1 MDGIA
6 RRQSEDAA
14 PAAYAGGPPGTARYA
29 PPVRILRATLLA
41 ISLALVAILATPFGL
56 ASPDEAEARPW
67 IGVRG
72 NKLVDKKGDPV
83 RLLGVNRPGLEYQCI
98 YGNGFFEGPSD
109 RASIEAMKSWHIN
122 AVRVQLN
129 ESCWLGHPW
138 IKPELSQTPYREAV
152 RGYVNRLARA
162 GLYVI
167 LELQWAAPG
176 KNWATG
182 LIPMPDAD
190 HSIDFWHSL
199 ATEYRGDRAV
209 LFDLYNEPHDVD
221 WACWANG
228 CEAHD
233 PWFGAY
239 RAVGMQE
246 LVTTVRSTGARQ
258 PIMLGGLD
266 WARDLS
272 GWLEHLPA
280 DPANALVA
288 SNHTYD
294 YKACFRRCRAH
305 LLRIAKRHP
314 VVTGELGQTDC
325 KHDYVDGYMRWADR
339 HGISY
344 LGWAW
349 YVNPELESS
358 CIAGPILIKDYDGTP
373 SSYGVGL
380 RRHLRQLATAQKERP
395 ARGQR
400 GRG

>member
-1 MDGIA
+1 M
-6 RRQSEDAA
+6 Q
-14 PAAYAGGPPGTARYA
+14 
-29 PPVRILRATLLA
+29 ILRPRRA
-41 ISLALVAILATPFGL
+41 IPLGVAIGL
-56 ASPDEAEARPW
+56 VSLLGLLFAAGAAARPW
-67 IGVRG
+67 IDVRG
-72 NKLVDKKGDPV
+72 NQLVDKQSEPV

-98 YGNGFFEGPSD
+98 YGKGFFEGPSD
-109 RASIEAMKSWHIN
+109 QASVRAMKSWHIN

-138 IKPELSQTPYREAV
+138 IQPGLSGTPYREAV

-182 LIPMPDAD
+182 IIPQPDAD
-190 HSIDFWHSL
+190 HAVDFWRSL
-199 ATEYRGDRAV
+199 ATEYRDDRAV
-209 LFDLYNEPHDVD
+209 LFDLYNEPHDID
-221 WACWANG
+221 WNCWANG

-233 PWFGAY
+233 QWFGSY
-239 RAVGMQE
+239 RAVGMGE
-246 LVTTVRSTGARQ
+246 LVATVRSTGAQQ

-272 GWLEHLPA
+272 GWLEFLPD
-280 DPANALVA
+280 DPSDALVA

-294 YKACFRRCRAH
+294 YKTCFRDCRSV
-305 LLRIAKRHP
+305 LLRIAKRYP

-339 HGISY
+339 HDISY

-358 CIAGPILIKDYDGTP
+358 CIAGPILIRDYTGKATK
-373 SSYGVGL
+373 YGRGL
-380 RRHLRQLATAQKERP
+380 RDHLRRLAKAREREEDRTREP
-395 ARGQR
+395 GKP
-400 GRG
+400 

>member
-1 MDGIA
+1 M
-6 RRQSEDAA
+6 
-14 PAAYAGGPPGTARYA
+14 
-29 PPVRILRATLLA
+29 RILRATLLA
-41 ISLALVAILATPFGL
+41 ISLAFAAAFFGPFGL
-56 ASPDEAEARPW
+56 ADPGEAEARPW

-72 NKLVDKKGDPV
+72 NQLVDKKGDPV

-98 YGNGFFEGPSD
+98 YGNGFFDGPTD
-109 RASIEAMKSWHIN
+109 PAAIAAMKSWHIN

-138 IKPELSQTPYREAV
+138 IQPGLSGVPYREAV
-152 RGYVNRLARA
+152 RGFVNRLADA

-182 LIPMPDAD
+182 LIPMADAD
-190 HSIDFWHSL
+190 HAPDFWHSL
-199 ATEYRGDRAV
+199 ASEYRGDRAV

-221 WACWANG
+221 WPCWLNG
-228 CEAHD
+228 CEVTD
-233 PWFGAY
+233 QWFGKY
-239 RAVGMQE
+239 RATGMQQ

-258 PIMLGGLD
+258 PILLGGLD
-266 WARDLS
+266 WARDLG
-272 GWLEHLPA
+272 GWLEYLPE
-280 DPANALVA
+280 DPMNALVA

-294 YKACFRRCRAH
+294 YKPCFGKCRAA

-349 YVNPELESS
+349 YVTPELEST
-358 CIAGPILIKDYDGTP
+358 CVAGPILIRDYTGKA
-373 SSYGVGL
+373 SSYGRGL
-380 RRHLRQLATAQKERP
+380 RDHLRRLQVRAERERVR
-395 ARGQR
+395 AELR
-400 GRG
+400 

>member
-1 MDGIA
+1 
-6 RRQSEDAA
+6 
-14 PAAYAGGPPGTARYA
+14 
-29 PPVRILRATLLA
+29 VRILRATTLA
-41 ISLALVAILATPFGL
+41 IALCLAAALFASFSLAR
-56 ASPDEAEARPW
+56 PDAADARPW

-72 NKLVDKKGDPV
+72 NQLIDKQGDPV
-83 RLLGVNRPGLEYQCI
+83 RLLGVNRPGLEYQCV

-109 RASIEAMKSWHIN
+109 DASIAAMKSWHIN

-138 IKPELSQTPYREAV
+138 IKPELSTTAYRAAV
-152 RGYVNRLARA
+152 QEYVNRLTNA

-182 LIPMPDAD
+182 LIPMADAD
-190 HSIDFWHSL
+190 HAPDFWHSL
-199 ATEYRGDRAV
+199 ATEYRGNRAV
-209 LFDLYNEPHDVD
+209 LFDLFNEPHDID

-228 CEAHD
+228 CEVTD
-233 PWFGAY
+233 QWFGRY
-239 RAVGMQE
+239 QTTGMQQ
-246 LVTTVRSTGARQ
+246 LVSTVRSTGARQ

-272 GWLEHLPA
+272 GWLEYLPE
-280 DPANALVA
+280 DPLDALVA

-294 YKACFRRCRAH
+294 YKACFSDCRPA

-314 VVTGELGQTDC
+314 VVTGELGQVDC
-325 KHDYVDGYMRWADR
+325 EHDYVDGYMRWADR

-349 YVNPELESS
+349 YVNPELESA
-358 CIAGPILIKDYDGTP
+358 CTAGPILIRDYAGTP

-380 RRHLRQLATAQKERP
+380 KKHLQRLHNRAERERRRAKLR
-395 ARGQR
+395 
-400 GRG
+400 